1 LVPNARE
8 DGDCLGV
15 EIDFFG
21 DRLLLDRLLLDRL
34 LLDRLLAPPNKFE
47 INCSIIFII
56 L

>member
-8 DGDCLGV
+8 VGDCLGV

-21 DRLLLDRLLLDRL
+21 DRL